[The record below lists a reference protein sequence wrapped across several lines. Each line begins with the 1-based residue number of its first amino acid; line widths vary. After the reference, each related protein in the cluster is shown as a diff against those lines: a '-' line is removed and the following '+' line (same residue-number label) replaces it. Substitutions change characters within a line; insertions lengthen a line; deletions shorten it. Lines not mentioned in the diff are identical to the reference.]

1 MAAFTLNQYNFNV
14 RYDTETLNSDTGWL
28 AADNTDPGDVDIG
41 TKWRI
46 RFTIDETENKI
57 GTYSAPTLYA
67 NYNGGGYSLVT
78 AASSNVRLVG
88 SDQGITDTDP
98 CSTQLL
104 PAGAAEAFGNYGVFS
119 DGTAAIDD
127 ILWTTKG
134 DYLEFEFCLEWV
146 TGDVTDG
153 HTCLFQM
160 RSGASV
166 LGGYNNTPTVTVN
179 TDVPVTLSRELSDSL
194 TLTDTLEREVR
205 NVRSLSESLTLTD
218 SLARDVRNLRPLAE
232 SLTLTDA
239 LLRLVRN
246 DRNLLE
252 SLTLSDTLVATVTEY
267 ATPSPP
273 TYGIRRRAGRM

>member
-14 RYDTETLNSDTGWL
+14 RYDTEALNSDTGWL
-28 AADNTDPGDVDIG
+28 AADNVDPGDVDIG

-46 RFTIDETENKI
+46 RFTIDETANKI

-88 SDQGITDTDP
+88 SDQAITDTDP

-104 PAGAAEAFGNYGVFS
+104 PSGAAEAFGNYGVFS
-119 DGTAAIDD
+119 DGSAAIGD
-127 ILWTTKG
+127 ILWTSKG
-134 DYLEFEFCLEWV
+134 DFLEFEFCLEWV

-160 RSGASV
+160 RSGAAV

-179 TDVPVTLSRELSDSL
+179 AVPVTLDRELSDSL

-218 SLARDVRNLRPLAE
+218 ALSRDVVNLRLMTEALTLADVLSRDVRN
-232 SLTLTDA
+232 
-239 LLRLVRN
+239 VR
-246 DRNLLE
+246 DMTE
-252 SLTLSDTLVATVTEY
+252 GLTLSDTLVATVT
-267 ATPSPP
+267 SPAVPGLP